1 MSLIAMLI
9 ALIAERLLSPY
20 RDGLFG
26 ARLGLGLLRA
36 VPAGLRARW
45 VLPWLMAALAAG
57 LTLWLQ
63 SRLQVVLF
71 ELPFATLVLF
81 LCLGPRDLADDVQR
95 LRAARSAGDAATVTR
110 LTRLL
115 QMGPEPDADHRSLL
129 GALFIQSHE
138 RRLAVLFWFLAAGPA
153 GAVLYRIASR
163 MPGWFDAVDGRPAA
177 SANLLHSLLAWPSV
191 RLTALLY
198 GLAGSLDD
206 ALAAWQRV
214 RQEARTAASTGWQRQ
229 GWSLLAE
236 TANAALDW
244 EDSHDGGPMITSSLD
259 ATLAEVLRMETRA
272 TLILLA
278 LTALFTAG
286 VWVA

>member
-1 MSLIAMLI
+1 MSLIAMLL
-9 ALIAERLLSPY
+9 ALLAERLLSPY
-20 RDGLFG
+20 RDGLLG
-26 ARLGLGLLRA
+26 ARIGIALLRA
-36 VPAGLRARW
+36 VPAALRASAA
-45 VLPWLMAALAAG
+45 LPWLIAALAAA
-57 LTLWLQ
+57 LMIALERQAQASLFAAPLATI
-63 SRLQVVLF
+63 VLF
-71 ELPFATLVLF
+71 F
-81 LCLGPRDLADDVQR
+81 CLGPRDLADDVQR
-95 LRAARSAGDAATVTR
+95 LRAARSAGDAASVTR

-138 RRLAVLFWFLAAGPA
+138 RRLAVLLWFLAAGPA

-163 MPGWFDAVDGRPAA
+163 MPGVFDAVDGRPAA
-177 SANLLHSLLAWPSV
+177 AANLVHSLLAWPSV

-214 RQEARTAASTGWQRQ
+214 REEARAGAGAGWQRQ

-244 EDSHDGGPMITSSLD
+244 EDSRDGGPMITSSLD
-259 ATLAEVLRMETRA
+259 ATLDEVLRMETRA

-286 VWVA
+286 VWAA